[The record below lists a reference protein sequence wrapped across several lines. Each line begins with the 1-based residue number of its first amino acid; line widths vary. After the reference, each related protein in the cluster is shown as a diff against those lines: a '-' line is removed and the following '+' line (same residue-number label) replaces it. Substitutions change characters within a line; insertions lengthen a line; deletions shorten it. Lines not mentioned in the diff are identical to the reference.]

1 MKNLRQL
8 REERGWTQLDLAL
21 RLGVAQNTI
30 SKWESGQV
38 VPSEANRY
46 RLMVL
51 FTSTPPRTPS
61 EPPAGPPPE
70 EHYGGGEMA
79 GVG

>member
-51 FTSTPPRTPS
+51 FTSTPPTHSLGAPCGTT
-61 EPPAGPPPE
+61 A
-70 EHYGGGEMA
+70 
-79 GVG
+79 